1 MERVRTRC
9 QQVFPIGRKG
19 YVTLSLSIGYTIK
32 NFRFEGWAG
41 KFLNDARSYGMHVG
55 VNF

>member
-19 YVTLSLSIGYTIK
+19 FVTLRRSIGYTIK
-32 NFRFEGWAG
+32 NFRFEGWAS
-41 KFLNDARSYGMHVG
+41 KFLNDARSYGMHVR